1 MSDQSDTDIT
11 GDGDSDSTD
20 GDGTDGGGPGLPSSG
35 TLPLRRVFD
44 VLLVLALVLVVVPF
58 VVYASPSLVGAE
70 DSYVVRSGSM
80 EPAIGTGDVVIVERA
95 APAAIE
101 TGDVITFV
109 PDGQPPPTTHRV
121 VSKTEQDGVIRFET
135 KGDANEQPDA
145 EPVVENELVGRVTL
159 VIPYVGYVIQ
169 FASTSMGFFAL
180 VAAPFG
186 LLLATEVWSLFRE
199 GGDESGSTTDTSPS
213 DTPTAAPDTTAGSDD
228 VFTLT
233 PTDVRLSLAALLV
246 FTCYSSLVA
255 VANPTPWSIAVAVG
269 AFGTT
274 VYLAAMRYTAVTA
287 GGPTTG
293 PAAGGDPFGPPP
305 AREVAPL
312 VEGAGAHPH
321 ATGEGPESNG
331 RLPAS
336 LVEPPTASIRPGETR
351 NGHRQADENGTGA
364 SGGSIDASEDLTTVP
379 ADRESSSEQTGA
391 AADEASDEEPADQE
405 PADEEVDGTVEDDT
419 ADVANTEDDG
429 RGLLGVLALPFLVVG
444 RGCYRVLYLVGWA
457 EVTAVNRLRQL
468 ARPTRSGDGGEG

>member
-1 MSDQSDTDIT
+1 
-11 GDGDSDSTD
+11 
-20 GDGTDGGGPGLPSSG
+20 
-35 TLPLRRVFD
+35 
-44 VLLVLALVLVVVPF
+44 
-58 VVYASPSLVGAE
+58 
-70 DSYVVRSGSM
+70 M

-95 APAAIE
+95 APATIE

-213 DTPTAAPDTTAGSDD
+213 DTPTAAPDTTTDAADTAAGSED

-255 VANPTPWSIAVAVG
+255 VANPTPWSVAVAVG

-287 GGPTTG
+287 GGQTTG
-293 PAAGGDPFGPPP
+293 PAAGSDPLGPPP

-312 VEGAGAHPH
+312 VEGAGGHPH
-321 ATGEGPESNG
+321 ATGEGPGSNG

-336 LVEPPTASIRPGETR
+336 LVEPPTASSRPDETG

-364 SGGSIDASEDLTTVP
+364 SGSSTDASEDPESAFEDLATVP
-379 ADRESSSEQTGA
+379 ADEESATEPA
-391 AADEASDEEPADQE
+391 AADEEPADE
-405 PADEEVDGTVEDDT
+405 AIDGTVENDR
-419 ADVANTEDDG
+419 ADGASTDEDG

-444 RGCYRVLYLVGWA
+444 RGCYRFLYLVG
-457 EVTAVNRLRQL
+457 RLEIAAINAIRRL
-468 ARPTRSGDGGEG
+468 GRSNRSGDGGEG

>member
-1 MSDQSDTDIT
+1 
-11 GDGDSDSTD
+11 
-20 GDGTDGGGPGLPSSG
+20 
-35 TLPLRRVFD
+35 
-44 VLLVLALVLVVVPF
+44 
-58 VVYASPSLVGAE
+58 
-70 DSYVVRSGSM
+70 M

-95 APAAIE
+95 APAEIE

-121 VSKTEQDGVIRFET
+121 VSKTEQDGVVRFET

-159 VIPYVGYVIQ
+159 VIPYLGYVIQ

-199 GGDESGSTTDTSPS
+199 GGDDESGPTTAASMADTSGYDP
-213 DTPTAAPDTTAGSDD
+213 AAPAADDTAAGSDD

-274 VYLAAMRYTAVTA
+274 VYLTAMRYTAVTA
-287 GGPTTG
+287 GGPTTA
-293 PAAGGDPFGPPP
+293 PAAGGDPLGPPP

-312 VEGAGAHPH
+312 VEGAGGHPH
-321 ATGEGPESNG
+321 TGEDPGSNG

-336 LVEPPTASIRPGETR
+336 LVEPPTASSRPGETR
-351 NGHRQADENGTGA
+351 NGHRQADGNGIGA
-364 SGGSIDASEDLTTVP
+364 SGGSIDASEDPADAPEDQPAVP
-379 ADRESSSEQTGA
+379 AGEASETEPA
-391 AADEASDEEPADQE
+391 AAEEEPADE
-405 PADEEVDGTVEDDT
+405 AVDGTVENDT
-419 ADVANTEDDG
+419 ADGEGTDDDG
-429 RGLLGVLALPFLVVG
+429 RGLLGVLTLPFLVVG
-444 RGCYRVLYLVGWA
+444 RGCYRFLYLVG
-457 EVTAVNRLRQL
+457 RLEIAAINAIR
-468 ARPTRSGDGGEG
+468 RPGRSNQSGDGGGG